1 MYWITLSFS
10 TTSADIDLIG
20 SGSIDIGSKDRIGTG
35 CLAAAEESTDDSDE
49 TGNTKEGVD
58 ALAAVIVL
66 EESKTVGC
74 TELVFIA
81 GCREESNSD
90 CRTELTDKGENITGT
105 VEVES
110 EGSENDRSSRASP
123 KSSEA
128 FICSGVSMIIEDS
141 SLEAAEVEVAVA
153 AAAACAVDISS
164 LIKLTDWGLSEPSA
178 IKGAE
183 YGVCKGNETVKSL
196 LLSDRLDF
204 SIGWVGVWTSS
215 TCPSSSSSEGTS
227 SSPDIPSGIWIKT

>member
-1 MYWITLSFS
+1 LYWITLSFS
-10 TTSADIDLIG
+10 TTSADTDLIG

-35 CLAAAEESTDDSDE
+35 CLEAAEESTDDSDE

-74 TELVFIA
+74 TELVFIG

-90 CRTELTDKGENITGT
+90 CRTELTDKGENIT
-105 VEVES
+105 

-123 KSSEA
+123 TSSEA

-183 YGVCKGNETVKSL
+183 YGVCKGNKTVKSL

-204 SIGWVGVWTSS
+204 SIG
-215 TCPSSSSSEGTS
+215 
-227 SSPDIPSGIWIKT
+227 

>member
-49 TGNTKEGVD
+49 TGNAKEGVD

-74 TELVFIA
+74 TELVFIG

-90 CRTELTDKGENITGT
+90 CRTELTDKGENIT
-105 VEVES
+105 

-183 YGVCKGNETVKSL
+183 
-196 LLSDRLDF
+196 
-204 SIGWVGVWTSS
+204 
-215 TCPSSSSSEGTS
+215 
-227 SSPDIPSGIWIKT
+227 

>member
-10 TTSADIDLIG
+10 TTSADTDLIG

-90 CRTELTDKGENITGT
+90 CRTELTDKGENIT
-105 VEVES
+105 

-141 SLEAAEVEVAVA
+141 SLEAAVVEVAVA

-183 YGVCKGNETVKSL
+183 YGVCKGNKTVKSL

>member
-49 TGNTKEGVD
+49 TGNAKEGVD

-90 CRTELTDKGENITGT
+90 CRTELTDKGENIT
-105 VEVES
+105 

-183 YGVCKGNETVKSL
+183 YGVCKGNKTVKSL

-204 SIGWVGVWTSS
+204 SIG
-215 TCPSSSSSEGTS
+215 
-227 SSPDIPSGIWIKT
+227 

>member
-10 TTSADIDLIG
+10 TTSADTDLIG

-90 CRTELTDKGENITGT
+90 CRTELTDKGENIT
-105 VEVES
+105 

-183 YGVCKGNETVKSL
+183 YGVCKGNKTVKSL

-204 SIGWVGVWTSS
+204 SIG
-215 TCPSSSSSEGTS
+215 
-227 SSPDIPSGIWIKT
+227 